1 MIIDENE
8 LIEKFIDGD
17 DVAYDFIMSQAEDE
31 EQIKVLENLKDLYV
45 AVISDLS
52 NKLNIDAYEEAR
64 NILLKEKIGL
74 SMYLIV
80 EITELTTISA

>member
-17 DVAYDFIMSQAEDE
+17 DVAYDFIINQAEDK

-64 NILLKEKIGL
+64 NVLLKEKIGL
-74 SMYLIV
+74 SMYLII

>member
-17 DVAYDFIMSQAEDE
+17 DVAYDFIISQAEDV

-52 NKLNIDAYEEAR
+52 NKMNIDAYEEAR
-64 NILLKEKIGL
+64 NVLLKETIGL
-74 SMYLIV
+74 SMYLII

>member
-31 EQIKVLENLKDLYV
+31 EQIKVLENLKGLYV

-74 SMYLIV
+74 SMYLII

>member
-17 DVAYDFIMSQAEDE
+17 DVAYDFIIGQAEDA

-64 NILLKEKIGL
+64 NVLLKEKIGL

>member
-17 DVAYDFIMSQAEDE
+17 DVAYDFIINQTEDE
-31 EQIKVLENLKDLYV
+31 EQIKVLENLKDLYIT
-45 AVISDLS
+45 VISNLS
-52 NKLNIDAYEEAR
+52 NELNIDTYEEAR
-64 NILLKEKIGL
+64 NVSLKEKIGL

-80 EITELTTISA
+80 EITELTTISI

>member
-17 DVAYDFIMSQAEDE
+17 DVAYDFIINQAEDK
-31 EQIKVLENLKDLYV
+31 EQIKVLENLKDLYIT
-45 AVISDLS
+45 VISNLS
-52 NKLNIDAYEEAR
+52 NKLSIDAYEEAR
-64 NILLKEKIGL
+64 NVLLKEKIGL
-74 SMYLIV
+74 SMYLII

>member
-64 NILLKEKIGL
+64 NVLLKEKIGL
-74 SMYLIV
+74 SMYLII

>member
-17 DVAYDFIMSQAEDE
+17 DVAYDFIINQAEDE

-74 SMYLIV
+74 SMYLII

>member
-17 DVAYDFIMSQAEDE
+17 DVAYDFIINQAEDE

-80 EITELTTISA
+80 EITELTTISI

>member
-17 DVAYDFIMSQAEDE
+17 DVAYDFIINQAEDE
-31 EQIKVLENLKDLYV
+31 EQIKVLENLKDLYIT
-45 AVISDLS
+45 VISNLS
-52 NKLNIDAYEEAR
+52 NKLSIDAYEEAR

-74 SMYLIV
+74 SMYLII

>member
-17 DVAYDFIMSQAEDE
+17 DVAYDFIINQAEDE

-45 AVISDLS
+45 TVISNLS

-64 NILLKEKIGL
+64 NVLLKEKIGL
-74 SMYLIV
+74 SMYLII

>member
-17 DVAYDFIMSQAEDE
+17 DVAYDFIINQAEDE
-31 EQIKVLENLKDLYV
+31 EQIKVLENLKDLYIT
-45 AVISDLS
+45 VISNLS
-52 NKLNIDAYEEAR
+52 NELNIDAYEEAR

-74 SMYLIV
+74 SMYLII

>member
-17 DVAYDFIMSQAEDE
+17 DVAYDFIINQAEDE
-31 EQIKVLENLKDLYV
+31 EQIKVLENLKDIYIT
-45 AVISDLS
+45 VISNLS
-52 NKLNIDAYEEAR
+52 NELNIDAYEEAR
-64 NILLKEKIGL
+64 NVSLKEKIGL

-80 EITELTTISA
+80 EITELTTISV

>member
-17 DVAYDFIMSQAEDE
+17 DVAYDFIINQTEDE
-31 EQIKVLENLKDLYV
+31 EQIKVLENLKDLYIT
-45 AVISDLS
+45 VISNLS
-52 NKLNIDAYEEAR
+52 NELNIDAYEEAR

-74 SMYLIV
+74 SMYLII

>member
-17 DVAYDFIMSQAEDE
+17 DVAYDFIINQAEDE

>member
-17 DVAYDFIMSQAEDE
+17 DVAYDFIINQAEDE
-31 EQIKVLENLKDLYV
+31 EQVEVLENLKDLYV

-64 NILLKEKIGL
+64 NVLLKEKIGI
-74 SMYLIV
+74 SMYLII
-80 EITELTTISA
+80 EITELTAISA

>member
-17 DVAYDFIMSQAEDE
+17 DVAYDFIMNQAEDE
-31 EQIKVLENLKDLYV
+31 EQIKVLENLKDLYI
-45 AVISDLS
+45 AVIADMS

-80 EITELTTISA
+80 EITELTTISI

>member
-17 DVAYDFIMSQAEDE
+17 DVAYDFIINQAEDE

-64 NILLKEKIGL
+64 NVLLKEKIGL

-80 EITELTTISA
+80 EITELTTISV

>member
-17 DVAYDFIMSQAEDE
+17 DVAYDFIMNQAEDE